1 MGFCAAV
8 FGGAGGAG
16 GAGGGG
22 GPVDADG
29 FTSLITFF
37 TGVSGYLGIILSLAL
52 KKVCCSLIGAVCYI
66 FVLFNDIVSFNNF
79 DVIKDDNKLLLL
91 LLLSG

>member
-1 MGFCAAV
+1 VAFGSVFCAAV
-8 FGGAGGAG
+8 FGGIGGGFGGAG

-29 FTSLITFF
+29 FTSLITFL

-52 KKVCCSLIGAVCYI
+52 KKVCCSLIGAGLFYI
-66 FVLFNDIVSFNNF
+66 CSI
-79 DVIKDDNKLLLL
+79 
-91 LLLSG
+91 

>member
-1 MGFCAAV
+1 LGFCAAV

-29 FTSLITFF
+29 FTSLITLF
-37 TGVSGYLGIILSLAL
+37 TGVSGYFGIILSLAL
-52 KKVCCSLIGAVCYI
+52 KYDGCSLIGADGSI
-66 FVLFNDIVSFNNF
+66 FVLFNDIVSFNIF

-91 LLLSG
+91 SG